1 MTSFFSPFVVL
12 NRWTSFL
19 LPVAQC
25 LHILAALS
33 FVSGL
38 ITGFGAISL
47 SLHLCVCVCERER
60 KRECVEGGEHTC
72 EEQMRKDLER
82 IKILRK
88 KLF

>member
-1 MTSFFSPFVVL
+1 MDIFSPPCCTVSAHPGSLVICIWVNYRLWGNFPVT
-12 NRWTSFL
+12 TS
-19 LPVAQC
+19 V
-25 LHILAALS
+25 
-33 FVSGL
+33 
-38 ITGFGAISL
+38 
-47 SLHLCVCVCERER
+47 CVCVRERER